1 MSRNTRNRIAVANI
15 AGPVAAIIAMTGR
28 NIVTPDVANIS
39 ALAAGMNPGPGGE
52 CVSRDKSAAH
62 RQDSSE
68 RDSCFAKHGFISSN
82 VIADPSPR
90 EASACAKESKPVLG

>member
-1 MSRNTRNRIAVANI
+1 
-15 AGPVAAIIAMTGR
+15 MTGR

-62 RQDSSE
+62 R
-68 RDSCFAKHGFISSN
+68 
-82 VIADPSPR
+82 
-90 EASACAKESKPVLG
+90 